1 MKLTAL
7 DIKQQK
13 FEKAIRGYDIAEV
26 GAFLG
31 VIATEWEHLTARNR
45 QLEQEVS
52 DLKQKLEHYT
62 KVEEALHETLRTAKE
77 NAENRLAMAKTE
89 AENRLHKAEIES
101 ENMLRDARQQRQEI
115 RQGILRLLDRREEI
129 IRGMRGYLE
138 MARESLQ
145 SFDSDPAGLYTL
157 PREEGVEHR
166 PAPIDTERKEKPVAP
181 GVVDVDHLID
191 GLD

>member
-31 VIATEWEHLTARNR
+31 VVATEWEHLSAQNR
-45 QLEQEVS
+45 ALQAEV
-52 DLKQKLEHYT
+52 DELKQKLLHYS
-62 KVEEALHETLRTAKE
+62 KVEEALHETLHAARE
-77 NAENRLAMAKTE
+77 NAESKLAMAKTE
-89 AENRLHKAEIES
+89 AENRLHKAEIEA

-129 IRGMRGYLE
+129 IRGMRGYLD
-138 MARESLQ
+138 MAKESLQ
-145 SFDSDPAGLYTL
+145 SFESDPAGLFDL
-157 PREEGVEHR
+157 PTEDRE
-166 PAPIDTERKEKPVAP
+166 DSSSKTNEKKSNKKTIAP
-181 GVVDVDHLID
+181 GIVDVDQLLDGID
-191 GLD
+191 

>member
-13 FEKAIRGYDIAEV
+13 FEKAIRGYDVAEV

-31 VIATEWEHLTARNR
+31 VVATEWEHLTARNR
-45 QLEQEVS
+45 TLEQEVS
-52 DLKQKLEHYT
+52 ELKQKLDHYA
-62 KVEEALHETLRTAKE
+62 KVEEALHETLRAAKE
-77 NAENRLAMAKTE
+77 NAENRLAMAKSE
-89 AENRLHKAEIES
+89 AENRIHKAEIES
-101 ENMLRDARQQRQEI
+101 ENMLRDARQQKQEI

-145 SFDSDPAGLYTL
+145 SFDSDSAGLYTL
-157 PREEGVEHR
+157 PREEGVEPR
-166 PAPIDTERKEKPVAP
+166 PPAEAPRKEKPITP
-181 GVVDVDHLID
+181 GVVDVDQLLDGID
-191 GLD
+191 

>member
-26 GAFLG
+26 GGFLG
-31 VIATEWEHLTARNR
+31 VIATEWEHMTARNR
-45 QLEQEVS
+45 ALEHEVS
-52 DLKQKLEHYT
+52 ELKHKLEHYT
-62 KVEEALHETLRTAKE
+62 KVEEALHETLRTAKD
-77 NAENRLAMAKTE
+77 NAENKLAMAKSE
-89 AENRLHKAEIES
+89 AENRIHKAEIES
-101 ENMLRDARQQRQEI
+101 ENMLRDARQQKQEI

-145 SFDSDPAGLYTL
+145 NFDSDAVGIYTL
-157 PREEGVEHR
+157 PREEGLEAR
-166 PAPIDTERKEKPVAP
+166 PAAETTRKESSVAP
-181 GVVDVDHLID
+181 GMVDVDQLLDGID
-191 GLD
+191 

>member
-13 FEKAIRGYDIAEV
+13 FEKAIRGYDISEV
-26 GAFLG
+26 SAFLA
-31 VIATEWEHLTARNR
+31 VVATEWEHLTARNR
-45 QLEQEVS
+45 ALEHEVS
-52 DLKQKLEHYT
+52 ELKQKLDHYT

-77 NAENRLAMAKTE
+77 NSENRLAMAKSE
-89 AENRLHKAEIES
+89 AENRIHKAEIEA
-101 ENMLRDARQQRQEI
+101 ENMLRDSRQQKQEI

-145 SFDSDPAGLYTL
+145 SFDSDAAGVYML
-157 PREEGVEHR
+157 PREEGFEPR
-166 PAPIDTERKEKPVAP
+166 PAPEVDRREKPVAP
-181 GVVDVDHLID
+181 GVVDVDQLLDGID
-191 GLD
+191 

>member
-26 GAFLG
+26 GGFLG

-45 QLEQEVS
+45 ALEHEVS
-52 DLKQKLEHYT
+52 ELKQKLDHYT
-62 KVEEALHETLRTAKE
+62 KVEEALHETLRTAKD
-77 NAENRLAMAKTE
+77 NAENKLAMAKSE
-89 AENRLHKAEIES
+89 AENRIHKAEIEA
-101 ENMLRDARQQRQEI
+101 ENMLRESRQQKQEI

-145 SFDSDPAGLYTL
+145 SFDSDPSGLYML
-157 PREEGVEHR
+157 PREEGQEPR
-166 PAPIDTERKEKPVAP
+166 SAPEQTRNDKPVAP
-181 GVVDVDHLID
+181 GVVDVDQLLDGID
-191 GLD
+191 

>member
-45 QLEQEVS
+45 ALEHEVS
-52 DLKQKLEHYT
+52 ELKQKLEHYT
-62 KVEEALHETLRTAKE
+62 KVEEALHETLRTAKD
-77 NAENRLAMAKTE
+77 NAENKLAMAKSE
-89 AENRLHKAEIES
+89 AENRIHKAEIEA
-101 ENMLRDARQQRQEI
+101 ENMLRDSRQQRQEI

-145 SFDSDPAGLYTL
+145 SFDSDPAGVYAL
-157 PREEGVEHR
+157 PREEGFEPR
-166 PAPIDTERKEKPVAP
+166 PVYDTERKDKPVAP
-181 GVVDVDHLID
+181 GVVDVDQLLDGID
-191 GLD
+191 

>member
-31 VIATEWEHLTARNR
+31 VIATEWEHMTARNR
-45 QLEQEVS
+45 ALEHEVS
-52 DLKQKLEHYT
+52 ELKQKLEHYT
-62 KVEEALHETLRTAKE
+62 KVEEALHETLRTAKD
-77 NAENRLAMAKTE
+77 NAENRLAMAKSE
-89 AENRLHKAEIES
+89 AENRIHKAEIEA
-101 ENMLRDARQQRQEI
+101 ENMLRESRQQRQEI

-145 SFDSDPAGLYTL
+145 SFDSDPSGLYVL
-157 PREEGVEHR
+157 PREEGFEPKPVIE
-166 PAPIDTERKEKPVAP
+166 PERKEKPVAP
-181 GVVDVDHLID
+181 GVVDFDQLLDGID
-191 GLD
+191 

>member
-13 FEKAIRGYDIAEV
+13 FEKAIRGYDVAEV

-31 VIATEWEHLTARNR
+31 VVATEWEHLTARNR
-45 QLEQEVS
+45 ALEQEVAE
-52 DLKQKLEHYT
+52 LKQKLDHYT
-62 KVEEALHETLRTAKE
+62 KVEEALHETLRAAKE
-77 NAENRLAMAKTE
+77 NADNRLAMAKSE
-89 AENRLHKAEIES
+89 AENRIHKAEIES
-101 ENMLRDARQQRQEI
+101 ENMLRDARQQKQEI

-145 SFDSDPAGLYTL
+145 SFDSDSAGLYTI
-157 PREEGVEHR
+157 PREEGAEPR
-166 PAPIDTERKEKPVAP
+166 PPAEAARKEKPVAP
-181 GVVDVDHLID
+181 GVVDVDQLLDGID
-191 GLD
+191 

>member
-31 VIATEWEHLTARNR
+31 VIATEWEHLSARNR
-45 QLEQEVS
+45 SLEHEVS
-52 DLKQKLEHYT
+52 ELKQKLEHYT

-77 NAENRLAMAKTE
+77 NAENKLAMAKSE
-89 AENRLHKAEIES
+89 AENRLHKAEIEA
-101 ENMLRDARQQRQEI
+101 ENMLRESRQQKQEI

-145 SFDSDPAGLYTL
+145 SFDSDPSGLYTI
-157 PREEGVEHR
+157 PREDGGEPRKAAEPNH
-166 PAPIDTERKEKPVAP
+166 KEKPVAP
-181 GVVDVDHLID
+181 GVVDVDQLLDGID
-191 GLD
+191 

>member
-26 GAFLG
+26 GGFLG

-45 QLEQEVS
+45 ALEHEVS
-52 DLKQKLEHYT
+52 ELKQKLDHYT

-77 NAENRLAMAKTE
+77 NAENKLAMAKSE
-89 AENRLHKAEIES
+89 AENRIHKAEIEA
-101 ENMLRDARQQRQEI
+101 ENMLRESRQQKQEI

-145 SFDSDPAGLYTL
+145 SFDSDPSGLYML
-157 PREEGVEHR
+157 PREEGSEPR
-166 PAPIDTERKEKPVAP
+166 PAPEQVRNEKPVAP
-181 GVVDVDHLID
+181 GVVNVDQLLDGID
-191 GLD
+191 